1 MPHVFRATRPR
12 RDAHRC
18 RRQDDPHRIL
28 VMTTLAEEDPYTQCT
43 YVIDRAGQIS
53 KSFVKL
59 GSLGKKYYEPEK
71 SG

>member
-1 MPHVFRATRPR
+1 
-12 RDAHRC
+12 
-18 RRQDDPHRIL
+18 

-59 GSLGKKYYEPEK
+59 GSLGKKYYLVFVAP
-71 SG
+71 SRFLNVGI